1 MYQVGFEV
9 RTFTKLGVRLIGYSK
24 LPVGVNP
31 GEPEDS
37 LTPATGKGHKA
48 QVCSSGCETV
58 NCLFPS
64 QEATQRR
71 VEKAEI
77 LENTVLFLQS
87 TAAGNKARV
96 GGGGGGQKDSF
107 QEGFSTCLQRATR
120 FLGPGGKGLWLGQA
134 LDTSLAAPF
143 STSDSHSADLRK
155 GTEAPSS
162 SSLLL
167 RTSSRSL
174 LQLIHRSGH
183 RLCTP
188 ALFVVRC
195 VQNCRE
201 HQRPPN
207 PPQRPHRVASRES
220 KQSPS
225 QSHQVSQSLWRPW
238 P

>member
-1 MYQVGFEV
+1 M
-9 RTFTKLGVRLIGYSK
+9 
-24 LPVGVNP
+24 
-31 GEPEDS
+31 
-37 LTPATGKGHKA
+37 
-48 QVCSSGCETV
+48 
-58 NCLFPS
+58 
-64 QEATQRR
+64 
-71 VEKAEI
+71 EKAEI
-77 LENTVLFLQS
+77 LEHTVLFLQS
-87 TAAGNKARV
+87 TAAGHKARV
-96 GGGGGGQKDSF
+96 GGGGGGGQKDSF

-120 FLGPGGKGLWLGQA
+120 FLGRGGKGQWLGQA

-143 STSDSHSADLRK
+143 SASDSHSADLRK
-155 GTEAPSS
+155 GPEAPSS

-201 HQRPPN
+201 HQPPPN
-207 PPQRPHRVASRES
+207 PPQRPHRAASRES